1 MDIRREN
8 FRIIQISPLKPNQI
22 TFWDRLTLK
31 RSEKKRLDFNE
42 IILLLTKCSGST
54 CWRKT
59 RTGRLKSVQ
68 KTERR
73 NQQWTKLT
81 LIHYDYLIVLDNRF
95 NIRIS
100 HLRKMAGN
108 MAEKVYRQNGRKS
121 LQAKNFHNK
130 MHYALVALAY
140 SSVKPSTSSH
150 IKFTGNCP
158 LESKKSNLW

>member
-1 MDIRREN
+1 MEGGHQEGELWN
-8 FRIIQISPLKPNQI
+8 HSNQPTEAKPNNFLGSPHSQTI
-22 TFWDRLTLK
+22 W
-31 RSEKKRLDFNE
+31 EKAVK
-42 IILLLTKCSGST
+42 IILLLTRCSGST

-130 MHYALVALAY
+130 MHYAVAY
-140 SSVKPSTSSH
+140 STTKLEKPAASTY

>member
-1 MDIRREN
+1 M
-8 FRIIQISPLKPNQI
+8 F
-22 TFWDRLTLK
+22 LT
-31 RSEKKRLDFNE
+31 R
-42 IILLLTKCSGST
+42 CSGST

-158 LESKKSNLW
+158 LESKKSNLWYIEDHWVEDNRDYKIAGEKLVPAYEFLNYWSNISCSHYCVG